1 MFFLR
6 YLEREI
12 NIHPSFFGNNVHDR
26 LKDQLYADMEG
37 SCNGEYYVVCI
48 MDIYNISPGKVMPG
62 SGEATFVILYRAI
75 LWKPFKGE
83 TIDCMVTGVKPQGVF
98 CEAGPLTVFVSQTH
112 IPPDMTF
119 NPDATPPQYSNGQA
133 DVIEKGSAVR
143 LQIIGMRS
151 DVGAIYAIGKMSGV
165 WFGPQ

>member
-1 MFFLR
+1 VVSDRAALHVLQTYSPSDKARTLDLDNAHLETLKMFFLR

-48 MDIYNISPGKVMPG
+48 MDIYNISPGKVTPG

-83 TIDCMVTGVKPQGVF
+83 T
-98 CEAGPLTVFVSQTH
+98 
-112 IPPDMTF
+112 
-119 NPDATPPQYSNGQA
+119 
-133 DVIEKGSAVR
+133 
-143 LQIIGMRS
+143 
-151 DVGAIYAIGKMSGV
+151 VGWV
-165 WFGPQ
+165 L

>member
-1 MFFLR
+1 MKRFL
-6 YLEREI
+6 
-12 NIHPSFFGNNVHDR
+12 
-26 LKDQLYADMEG
+26 
-37 SCNGEYYVVCI
+37 
-48 MDIYNISPGKVMPG
+48 IS
-62 SGEATFVILYRAI
+62 L
-75 LWKPFKGE
+75 
-83 TIDCMVTGVKPQGVF
+83 Q
-98 CEAGPLTVFVSQTH
+98 H

-165 WFGPQ
+165 WFGYVWSTLALSYAS

>member
-83 TIDCMVTGVKPQGVF
+83 T
-98 CEAGPLTVFVSQTH
+98 
-112 IPPDMTF
+112 
-119 NPDATPPQYSNGQA
+119 
-133 DVIEKGSAVR
+133 
-143 LQIIGMRS
+143 
-151 DVGAIYAIGKMSGV
+151 VGAFSDYWPKVSGLTRVCLVSRSTV
-165 WFGPQ
+165 WLLESSHKESFAKQGL

>member
-1 MFFLR
+1 MSL
-6 YLEREI
+6 
-12 NIHPSFFGNNVHDR
+12 
-26 LKDQLYADMEG
+26 Q
-37 SCNGEYYVVCI
+37 
-48 MDIYNISPGKVMPG
+48 
-62 SGEATFVILYRAI
+62 
-75 LWKPFKGE
+75 
-83 TIDCMVTGVKPQGVF
+83 
-98 CEAGPLTVFVSQTH
+98 H

-165 WFGPQ
+165 WFGYVEDLGLSFAQTDRRRYRPQ

>member
-1 MFFLR
+1 MCF
-6 YLEREI
+6 
-12 NIHPSFFGNNVHDR
+12 ND
-26 LKDQLYADMEG
+26 
-37 SCNGEYYVVCI
+37 
-48 MDIYNISPGKVMPG
+48 
-62 SGEATFVILYRAI
+62 
-75 LWKPFKGE
+75 WKP
-83 TIDCMVTGVKPQGVF
+83 
-98 CEAGPLTVFVSQTH
+98 SQWLMHLQH

-165 WFGPQ
+165 WFGYV